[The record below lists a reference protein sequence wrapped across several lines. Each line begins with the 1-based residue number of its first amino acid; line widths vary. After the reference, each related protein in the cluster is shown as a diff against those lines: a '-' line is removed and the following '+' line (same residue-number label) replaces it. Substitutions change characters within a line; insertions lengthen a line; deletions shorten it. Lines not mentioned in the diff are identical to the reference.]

1 MRKTSL
7 PRHHNGW
14 PRPAGSPGSRSEGYP
29 VLSLAAKAARRL
41 CHLALAVCCSV
52 AAATALAQATPDD
65 EALARTI
72 VEKADEVRFPQKGF
86 EVQVS
91 IESTLAE
98 GKAESRQYRVLSKGN
113 QNTLVM
119 VTEPASERGQILLMK
134 GRDLWIYMPT
144 LSQPVRLSLSQRLTG
159 EVANGDLARAN
170 FAGDYTPKLL
180 RTETVDGEPTYVLQ
194 LDAAERGVTY
204 HRVMYWVRKDGY
216 RPVKAEFYSVSDRM
230 LKSATYED
238 YRSMGGRVRPTRMVM
253 RDALHE
259 GERSVLEYRD
269 MKLRDLPD
277 KMFTKDY
284 LKHLE

>member
-7 PRHHNGW
+7 PDHHTGW
-14 PRPAGSPGSRSEGYP
+14 PRLPSSPACRPEGYP
-29 VLSLAAKAARRL
+29 VLSRPGNAARRL
-41 CHLALAVCCSV
+41 RAFVLVLCCSV
-52 AAATALAQATPDD
+52 AAMAAMAQGADD

-86 EVQVS
+86 EVQVA
-91 IESTLAE
+91 IKSTSTDGRNE
-98 GKAESRQYRVLSKGN
+98 EREYRVLSKGN
-113 QNTLVM
+113 QSTLVM

-180 RTETVDGEPTYVLQ
+180 RTETIDGEPTYVLQ

-216 RPVKAEFYSVSDRM
+216 RPLKAEFYSVSDRM

-238 YRSMGGRVRPTRMVM
+238 YKPMGGRVRPTRMVM

-284 LKHLE
+284 LKHIE